1 LYSITKNS
9 KLSFFKSILFNLN
22 MSYDFVGAVV
32 AGLVALI
39 GVIFAIFQYR
49 KGSSDQL

>member
-1 LYSITKNS
+1 
-9 KLSFFKSILFNLN
+9 

-49 KGSSDQL
+49 KGSSNQL